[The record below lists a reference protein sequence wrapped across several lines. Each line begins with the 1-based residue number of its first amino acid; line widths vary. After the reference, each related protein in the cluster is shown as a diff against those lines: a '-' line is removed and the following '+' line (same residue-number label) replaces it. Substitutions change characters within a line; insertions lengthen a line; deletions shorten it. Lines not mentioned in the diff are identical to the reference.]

1 MQNLTNRMLVN
12 INFQLDAS
20 DFIYV
25 KYDVLIN
32 TCLLFYL
39 QEDLTSLREILP
51 DFHEIKY
58 LHKNVRLKVV
68 RENAGELFSACVK
81 KFLFRYIVRANGA
94 VFGRNMQCLKRYS
107 EEMASDCNKR
117 ILFSRVKL

>member
-39 QEDLTSLREILP
+39 QEDLTFLCEY
-51 DFHEIKY
+51 Y
-58 LHKNVRLKVV
+58 LIFMKSNTYTKNVRLKDLW
-68 RENAGELFSACVK
+68 ENAG
-81 KFLFRYIVRANGA
+81 RTI
-94 VFGRNMQCLKRYS
+94 
-107 EEMASDCNKR
+107 
-117 ILFSRVKL
+117 

>member
-1 MQNLTNRMLVN
+1 MLVN

-20 DFIYV
+20 DFIYI

-39 QEDLTSLREILP
+39 QEDLTSLLEILP

-68 RENAGELFSACVK
+68 RENAG
-81 KFLFRYIVRANGA
+81 RTI
-94 VFGRNMQCLKRYS
+94 
-107 EEMASDCNKR
+107 
-117 ILFSRVKL
+117 

>member
-1 MQNLTNRMLVN
+1 MQNLTNHMLVK

-25 KYDVLIN
+25 KYNLLTN

-51 DFHEIKY
+51 DFHEPKY
-58 LHKNVRLKVV
+58 LHKNVCLKVV
-68 RENAGELFSACVK
+68 RENAGELLSACVVWNIQK
-81 KFLFRYIVRANGA
+81 SFSMIYVCYIKLRKYLQNDVFLMNISAARRE
-94 VFGRNMQCLKRYS
+94 K
-107 EEMASDCNKR
+107 
-117 ILFSRVKL
+117 